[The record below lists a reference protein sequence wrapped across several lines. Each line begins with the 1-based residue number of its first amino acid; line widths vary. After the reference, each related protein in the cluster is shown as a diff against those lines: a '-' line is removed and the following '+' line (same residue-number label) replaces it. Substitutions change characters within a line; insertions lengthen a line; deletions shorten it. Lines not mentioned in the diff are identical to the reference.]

1 VRTDVVN
8 DAAARA
14 AYIDGV
20 NGLKAE
26 PVTDA
31 QGHRVTTADL
41 GIPTADPAVGPQQM
55 STYDLF
61 VLWHYVTMM
70 TPTPAGA
77 RATPRTRD
85 RSSSRGTV

>member
-1 VRTDVVN
+1 MRTDVVN

-26 PVTDA
+26 PLTNA
-31 QGHRVTTADL
+31 QGQRITTADL
-41 GIPTADPAVGPQQM
+41 NIPAASPAVGAQPL